1 MTSARSSL
9 VVHHYAPVIEK
20 NRKNKPLSNEEL
32 LSRGRNLV
40 SAVETRE
47 RWRTV
52 CSSSDPSFN
61 LGERLVLSKTPPS
74 SPSLGR
80 DSRKSGLVDAPKQW
94 LARDVSDF
102 RERPV
107 AQMLKE
113 FEGTDFSYLLDQGS
127 LSKKTQSCINEEQ
140 NSKGKRKRDRN
151 VADEADEEEK
161 EREKKRQPVVN
172 TTFSVYDLI
181 PHPHHHPYSPVGAY
195 QRPNLDITKRFSPF
209 SKAPFIPI
217 VPFTPDKVEK
227 YLKDPYAR
235 SAWVIPVTGELPWK
249 ESSPGRVM
257 DNLAVSSIQTRR
269 VPTASFSITWTPL
282 VINRFWSDL
291 LEIRKQATLGAISLS
306 FHVASADE
314 PKVNLTLTTNY
325 ERMLTKMD
333 IFQRPAQSYMPTR
346 LLEQCTYVKLYHDV
360 RYAMYVRS
368 VLDAWRTEVEVP
380 ATSIA
385 SRVTASPRQTRTSS
399 NTSSTPPEKIKFRP
413 LQGAKIILLDETGQA
428 IGIC

>member
-1 MTSARSSL
+1 MTSGRSSL
-9 VVHHYAPVIEK
+9 VVHHYAPVIE
-20 NRKNKPLSNEEL
+20 NIRKNKPLSNEEL

-40 SAVETRE
+40 SAVETRH

-74 SPSLGR
+74 CPSLR
-80 DSRKSGLVDAPKQW
+80 RNSRKFGLVDAPKQW
-94 LARDVSDF
+94 LTSDVSDS
-102 RERPV
+102 REMPV
-107 AQMLKE
+107 VQMLKE

-127 LSKKTQSCINEEQ
+127 LPKKTQSCINEEQ
-140 NSKGKRKRDRN
+140 NNKGKRKRDHN
-151 VADEADEEEK
+151 VADEANEEEE
-161 EREKKRQPVVN
+161 ERKKKRQPVGN
-172 TTFSVYDLI
+172 TTFLVYDLI
-181 PHPHHHPYSPVGAY
+181 PHPHHHPYSPVGAD
-195 QRPNLDITKRFSPF
+195 QRPNLDITKRFPPF

-217 VPFTPDKVEK
+217 VPFTPDKMERH
-227 YLKDPYAR
+227 LKDPYAR
-235 SAWVIPVTGELPWK
+235 SAWVIPVTGKLPWK
-249 ESSPGRVM
+249 ESSPGRVV

-314 PKVNLTLTTNY
+314 PKVIFTLTTNY
-325 ERMLTKMD
+325 EQMLTKMG
-333 IFQRPAQSYMPTR
+333 IFQRPAQSYMPMR

-360 RYAMYVRS
+360 RFAMYVRS
-368 VLDAWRTEVEVP
+368 VLDAWRTEVQVP

-385 SRVTASPRQTRTSS
+385 SRVTTSPRQTRTPS
-399 NTSSTPPEKIKFRP
+399 NTTSTPPEKIKFRP
-413 LQGAKIILLDETGQA
+413 LQGAKIILLDEAGQA